1 MKEPRLP
8 RRTSLGTC
16 SVEECQKPG
25 FTLGLCHTHYI
36 ISQKAEKLALQA
48 KLDGEVGLP
57 ARIGKNGKIN
67 GGPGSGEVGMGRPP
81 MLVPDEPTLKR
92 LRELAGIQ
100 CTIDEA
106 AGVMFVDG
114 ETLRRF
120 IDRHP
125 EAKKAF
131 EQGQLNGKASLRRMQ
146 YIQAKRSSAMAIW
159 LGKNYLKQTDALR
172 LGPLSGNRQA
182 DDLGIEPPTAL
193 LRAVQ
198 EEKE

>member
-1 MKEPRLP
+1 MTGPRLP
-8 RRTSLGTC
+8 KRTSLGTC
-16 SVEECQKPG
+16 SVEECEKPG
-25 FTLGLCHTHYI
+25 FALGLCHTHYI

-67 GGPGSGEVGMGRPP
+67 GGPGSGEKTGRPEA
-81 MLVPDEPTLKR
+81 LTPDEPTLKR

-100 CTIDEA
+100 CTIDEI
-106 AGVMFVDG
+106 AGVMLTNRV
-114 ETLRRF
+114 TLHRF
-120 IDRHP
+120 IERYP
-125 EAKKAF
+125 AAKEAF

-146 YIQAKRSSAMAIW
+146 YIQAKRSAAMAIW

>member
-1 MKEPRLP
+1 MTGPRLP
-8 RRTSLGTC
+8 KRTSLGTC
-16 SVEECQKPG
+16 SAEECEKPG
-25 FTLGLCHTHYI
+25 FALGLCHTHYI

-67 GGPGSGEVGMGRPP
+67 GGPGSGEKTGRPEA
-81 MLVPDEPTLKR
+81 LTPDEPTLKR

-100 CTIDEA
+100 CTIDEI
-106 AGVMFVDG
+106 AGVMLTNRV
-114 ETLRRF
+114 TLHRF
-120 IDRHP
+120 IERYP
-125 EAKKAF
+125 AAKEAF

-146 YIQAKRSSAMAIW
+146 YIQAKRSAAMAIW

-193 LRAVQ
+193 LRIVH